1 LRNGA
6 SLEDGT
12 EVRVEPVKPVKKRAA
27 RKSLGQKML
36 EHAGTVKGA
45 PTDLAKNH
53 DHYLYGRPR
62 K

>member
-1 LRNGA
+1 
-6 SLEDGT
+6 LEDGT